1 MKFWRVE
8 EARVWRAPVSSI
20 LKSSEALELVKDRN
34 LPTKEGVE
42 EALINMPV
50 VPVAFTWKSAVLS
63 SEAVVVAP
71 TTNDLYGAE
80 VAERK
85 SPLETSSKVL
95 PKEEPPVA
103 SSPSQRAEEPV
114 MVAQKP
120 AQVAEVTPL
129 KVKLPERPRLVVV
142 ALVEVA
148 LAEVKFCRVV
158 EPMTRRSPEELM
170 VVVAV
175 LPTLKVLALK
185 KEVKKSVVVAAV

>member
-1 MKFWRVE
+1 MMSV
-8 EARVWRAPVSSI
+8 
-20 LKSSEALELVKDRN
+20 
-34 LPTKEGVE
+34 
-42 EALINMPV
+42 PV
-50 VPVAFTWKSAVLS
+50 VEVALTWKRAVRS
-63 SEAVVVAP
+63 SDGVVVAP
-71 TTNDLYGAE
+71 TTNDLRVEE

-85 SPLETSSKVL
+85 SPATLSSKVL
-95 PKEEPPVA
+95 PNDEPPPVA